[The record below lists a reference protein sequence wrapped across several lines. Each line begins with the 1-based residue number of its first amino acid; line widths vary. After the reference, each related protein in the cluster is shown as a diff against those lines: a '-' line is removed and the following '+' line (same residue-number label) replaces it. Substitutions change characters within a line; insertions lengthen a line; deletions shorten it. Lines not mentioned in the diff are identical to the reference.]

1 MTISV
6 HVTHEAIHKVGGIGA
21 VLSGLVTAAPY
32 RQAIERTI
40 LVGPL
45 VDRHRAEPLGP
56 DGTVLYDNWNGV
68 WSEAV
73 GTPLYDVERRLGV
86 RIVYGRRRFACPDGA
101 EVESEVLLVD
111 VEGSVPHRLGHFKF
125 LLFENFGLASN
136 RYDSHWEY
144 EQYVRLAEPAYEAV
158 MALLGERGGA
168 PVHFIAHEFMGMP
181 TALKV
186 MLAGDPGVFTVF
198 YAHEVATARD
208 LVENL
213 PGGDVAFYGALRAAT
228 GSGRYVGDVF
238 GPQDAYY
245 KHALVRQAWR
255 CDAVFAVGDLVLE
268 ELRFLGPEFE
278 GREIDRV
285 YNGVP
290 VSGLLQEAER
300 EQARRRLAGVA
311 EGLLGWSPDFVFT
324 HVGRLVASKGLWR
337 DLLVLQALEAAL
349 SEQGRSAVLIVLAT
363 EAGPRLAASIEQM
376 RRDYDWPLVHREG
389 YPDLTPGEVA
399 FDLEVRAF
407 NARAIH
413 ARALFVNQFGFDTL
427 STGGAVPEGVSFA
440 DLRRGS
446 DAELGLS
453 TYEPFGIAQIEPL
466 AFGALSV
473 VSDACG
479 CLGFL
484 EEVTEGTTGPPVFVC
499 GDYTQAGDDAPGDLA
514 GWRSFDATTRRRRER
529 RCSQEVGLALGTALP
544 TDEVGRASLL
554 EAGYAA
560 ASAMSW
566 DRVVDTQYL
575 PALARMERRSK

>member
-1 MTISV
+1 MTVAV
-6 HVTHEAIHKVGGIGA
+6 HVTHEAVHKVGGIGA

-32 RQAIERTI
+32 RQAMDRTI

-45 VDRHRAEPLGP
+45 IDRHRAQPLGA

-68 WSEAV
+68 WSDVV
-73 GTPLYDVERRLGV
+73 GTALFDVEKRLGV
-86 RIVYGRRRFACPDGA
+86 RIVYGRRRLACPDGT
-101 EVESEVLLVD
+101 EVEPEVLLVD
-111 VEGSVPHRLGHFKF
+111 VESSVPHGLGQFKF
-125 LLFENFGLASN
+125 LLFEHFGLASD

-158 MALLGERGGA
+158 MALLGERAAA

-181 TALKV
+181 TALKAI
-186 MLAGDPGVFTVF
+186 LAGEPGVFTLF

-228 GSGRYVGDVF
+228 GTGQYVDDVF

-255 CDAVFAVGDLVLE
+255 CDAVFAVGDLVVR
-268 ELRFLGPEFE
+268 ELKFLGPEFE
-278 GREIDRV
+278 MRDIDRV

-290 VSGLLQEAER
+290 VSGVLQGAER

-337 DLLVLQALEAAL
+337 DLLVLQALEATL
-349 SEQGRSAVLIVLAT
+349 SDNGKTVVLIVLAT

-389 YPDLTPGEVA
+389 YPDLTPGEVV

-407 NARAIH
+407 NARAL
-413 ARALFVNQFGFDTL
+413 RTRVLFINQFGFDAA
-427 STGGAVPEGVSFA
+427 STGGVVPEGVGFT
-440 DLRRGS
+440 DLRQGS

-484 EEVTEGTTGPPVFVC
+484 REVTQGATGPPVFVC
-499 GDYTQAGDDAPGDLA
+499 GNYTQAGDDAPGDVAL
-514 GWRSFDATTRRRRER
+514 WRSFQATTRRRGER
-529 RCSQEVGLALGTALP
+529 RCSQEVALALARALP
-544 TDEVGRASLL
+544 TDEAGRASLL

-575 PALARMERRSK
+575 PALSRMERRRQ